1 MDGHGFETAG
11 LIMFRATTTEMAV
24 VHLLKLTAALDSGKI
39 PNVMHPR
46 VCFGYPRSTDA
57 HFKPRNSLR
66 AQFWIM
72 MHAKKYV
79 CGTHSGHL
87 LQAGN

>member
-1 MDGHGFETAG
+1 MDGNGFETAG
-11 LIMFRATTTEMAV
+11 LIMFRATTTGMAV
-24 VHLLKLTAALDSGKI
+24 VHLLRLTAALDSGKN

-57 HFKPRNSLR
+57 HFKPGNSLR
-66 AQFWIM
+66 AQLRIM
-72 MHAKKYV
+72 IHAEND
-79 CGTHSGHL
+79 SGHL